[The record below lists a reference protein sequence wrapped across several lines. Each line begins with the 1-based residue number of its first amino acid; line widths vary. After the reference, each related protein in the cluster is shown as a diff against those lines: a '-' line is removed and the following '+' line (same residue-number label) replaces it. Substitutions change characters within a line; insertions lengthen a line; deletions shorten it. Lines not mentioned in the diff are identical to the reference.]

1 MLKFYFSTSVIWL
14 IINLSLIMFY
24 REKIMANDWL
34 ELSDSEVTTQKIV
47 ASLLIMSVVPIFRVI
62 MAVMIVVMATY
73 TLEEFEEW
81 AERVKE
87 EK

>member
-24 REKIMANDWL
+24 REKIMANGWVSNFEPNRANL
-34 ELSDSEVTTQKIV
+34 V
-47 ASLLIMSVVPIFRVI
+47 ASLLMISVVPIIRMVMPI
-62 MAVMIVVMATY
+62 ATILMAAY
-73 TLEEFEEW
+73 TPEEYEEW
-81 AERVKE
+81 TNKNKR

>member
-14 IINLSLIMFY
+14 VINLSLIFFY
-24 REKIMANDWL
+24 KDKLIANGWAKVNSNPDITKL
-34 ELSDSEVTTQKIV
+34 I
-47 ASLLIMSVVPIFRVI
+47 AALLMISVVPIFRVI
-62 MAVMIVVMATY
+62 MGIMTMVMATY
-73 TLEEFEEW
+73 TLKEFEEW